1 MIGVEPTRLAAPDPK
16 SGASA
21 NFATSAFPL
30 PGGKSR
36 GFTQKIMVKLVP
48 LFGSL
53 VTEIVPPQFIDLML
67 YEVQTNSLAVIFYF
81 SIALETK

>member
-53 VTEIVPPQFIDLML
+53 VTEIVPP
-67 YEVQTNSLAVIFYF
+67 NSL
-81 SIALETK
+81 T